1 MRILLVEPFFSGS
14 HRQWAEGYSR
24 FSAHAVQ
31 LLTLP
36 GRHWKWRMAA
46 GAIPLAEQWMGAD
59 HPPADLVLATD
70 MLDLPTFLALSR
82 ARSQKLPAALYFHEN
97 QVTYPWSPAD
107 EDPKLGRDHHYGLMH
122 VKSALAADRLFF
134 NSHFHRR
141 SFLEALPG
149 FLRKFPDFRY
159 PNGLGDLAEKS
170 EVLPLG
176 LDLKALE
183 AAPLKPS
190 LLKTAPLLLWNHR
203 WEYDKG
209 PEAFFRLCYRLK
221 EAGLA
226 FRLVILGPSYGRVPT
241 VFGEARD
248 KLREEILFMGW
259 VEAREAYH
267 YWLQQADILPVTSR
281 QDFFGASVV
290 EAIYAN
296 TYPLLP
302 DRLAYPEH
310 IPPPY
315 RHRHL
320 YQNEAELFER
330 TAQAIRSWTHWRGQT
345 DFRGFVRHCDWRTL
359 AEVYDQRFSNLTK

>member
-14 HRQWAEGYSR
+14 HRQWAEGYRR
-24 FSAHAVQ
+24 FSTHAVQ

-46 GAIPLAEQWMGAD
+46 GAISLAEQWMAD
-59 HPPADLVLATD
+59 DRPPADLILATD
-70 MLDLPTFLALSR
+70 MLDLPAFLGLSR
-82 ARSQKLPAALYFHEN
+82 PKSRMLPTALYFHEN
-97 QVTYPWSPAD
+97 QITYPWSPTD
-107 EDPKLGRDHHYGLMH
+107 EDPKRARDHHYGLLN
-122 VKSALAADRLFF
+122 VKSALAADRIFF

-141 SFLEALPG
+141 SFLEAWPG

-159 PNGLGDLAEKS
+159 PDGLSQLADKS

-176 LDLKALE
+176 LDLNALE
-183 AAPLKPS
+183 EVGLVAPLRKRG
-190 LLKTAPLLLWNHR
+190 PLLLWNHR

-221 EAGLA
+221 EAGLVFHLA
-226 FRLVILGPSYGRVPT
+226 VLGRSYGRIPP
-241 VFGEARD
+241 VFSEARD
-248 KLREEILFMGW
+248 KLQGEILFMGW
-259 VEAREAYH
+259 AENRNTYH

-310 IPPPY
+310 IPAPY
-315 RHRHL
+315 RHRHI
-320 YQNEAELFER
+320 YQNEEELFDRAAEL
-330 TAQAIRSWTHWRGQT
+330 IRSWTHWREQA
-345 DFRGFVRHCDWRTL
+345 DFKGFVQHCDWRTL